1 VIQLGKAADKIV
13 STPFMMDLPQQ
24 VYESP
29 EVLMQIRYQGVN
41 SNREALVIFNDDN
54 AVYLPPNQGKGIE
67 NQSIG
72 LQKQWL
78 RPGPNK
84 VQVMYEEAVTSD
96 PDKGFTVY
104 YIGFTQ
110 R

>member
-1 VIQLGKAADKIV
+1 
-13 STPFMMDLPQQ
+13 MD
-24 VYESP
+24 
-29 EVLMQIRYQGVN
+29 IRYQGVN

-67 NQSIG
+67 NQKVT

-84 VQVMYEEAVTSD
+84 VQLMYEEAVKSD

-104 YIGFTQ
+104 FIEVRG
-110 R
+110 